1 MKVRSAMALLVVSVI
16 CIAPLRAYVQR
27 TTAPHFGSVNGRV
40 LDELGKPVTGAKVSA
55 KWAGPG
61 PHGVFERYTDRSGTF
76 VLPHVQVGTYQ
87 IYATKDQKGYE
98 DISWIFFYL
107 SPPWTVEVTVKPHLV
122 SKGIVVRM
130 FSKKAKLKGS
140 LVDAETSQP
149 IKDATLFLCRKH
161 RNSYVGV
168 NNDLGGRFHVLV
180 PSIPLRARAYAPGY
194 QDWYYGRDGSK
205 ENAEALQIAPNTIK
219 ELTIPLRRS
228 R

>member
-1 MKVRSAMALLVVSVI
+1 
-16 CIAPLRAYVQR
+16 
-27 TTAPHFGSVNGRV
+27 
-40 LDELGKPVTGAKVSA
+40 
-55 KWAGPG
+55 
-61 PHGVFERYTDRSGTF
+61 
-76 VLPHVQVGTYQ
+76 QVGTYQ

-161 RNSYVGV
+161 RISSISLTFTTIVSLT
-168 NNDLGGRFHVLV
+168 DLDDLFVSKGRLHDDSALDLCGHRNF
-180 PSIPLRARAYAPGY
+180 PAQGREIPQAFDRAR
-194 QDWYYGRDGSK
+194 
-205 ENAEALQIAPNTIK
+205 
-219 ELTIPLRRS
+219 
-228 R
+228 